1 MPGTPA
7 RPRSSAPLPALFL
20 ATGLFALALLG
31 CARPA
36 LCAGALPWEA
46 PPDAAAAAAQNAT
59 APQAQPPAPAGQ
71 QRPDPD
77 RAAQE
82 NVLRT
87 YYQYMMTLDERLP
100 ELYSRRVR
108 DQEAVALGAMRQMQ
122 QRRGTLGAFAAARVY
137 LDELAFARVTGD
149 PDLARWTVTGKY
161 HVAVASAFES
171 VDEDALFVLLPED
184 GAWKIY
190 ERREGAR

>member
-1 MPGTPA
+1 MHGPPA
-7 RPRSSAPLPALFL
+7 RPKSSAPFPALIL
-20 ATGLFALALLG
+20 ATGFLTLALLG

-46 PPDAAAAAAQNAT
+46 PTTTGQNAT
-59 APQAQPPAPAGQ
+59 APKAEPAAPAAQ

-77 RAAQE
+77 SSAQE
-82 NVLRT
+82 GVLRT

-108 DQEAVALGAMRQMQ
+108 EQEAVALATMRHMQ
-122 QRRGTLGAFAAARVY
+122 RRRGTLGAFAAARVY
-137 LDELAFARVTGD
+137 LDELTFTRVTGD
-149 PDLARWTVTGKY
+149 PDLARWKVAGKY
-161 HVAVASAFES
+161 HVAVGSAFES

-184 GAWKIY
+184 GTWKIY
-190 ERREGAR
+190 ERREDAR

>member
-1 MPGTPA
+1 MPGPPA
-7 RPRSSAPLPALFL
+7 RPKSSAPLPALL
-20 ATGLFALALLG
+20 IATGLFAVALLCG
-31 CARPA
+31 AQPA

-46 PPDAAAAAAQNAT
+46 PPAQADNAT
-59 APQAQPPAPAGQ
+59 APKAEPAAAPAKE
-71 QRPDPD
+71 DPD

-108 DQEAVALGAMRQMQ
+108 EQEAVALATMRQMQ
-122 QRRGTLGAFAAARVY
+122 RRRGTLMAFAAARVY
-137 LDELAFARVTGD
+137 LDELAFTRVTGD
-149 PDLARWTVTGKY
+149 PDLARWKVAGKY
-161 HVAVASAFES
+161 HVAVGSAFES

-184 GAWKIY
+184 GTWKIY